1 MFVWQAR
8 TLLDEMRRLL
18 PDLAAALEQIAA
30 DWDTP
35 HRHATLNAIWP
46 GLRDVTI
53 DHGILERSDRVA
65 VVPGDFGWTDLGD
78 FHSYGT
84 VVATQAQENVVVG
97 TQVIAEDADHAV
109 VIGNGRLIALVGI
122 DNVIVVDTDDALLVC
137 ERSRAQDVKKVV
149 EALKRL
155 ELDALT

>member
-1 MFVWQAR
+1 LAR
-8 TLLDEMRRLL
+8 
-18 PDLAAALEQIAA
+18 IAA

-35 HRHATLNAIWP
+35 RRAKTLQALWP

-53 DHGILERSDRVA
+53 DHGILEHSDRVA

-78 FHSYGT
+78 FHGYGT
-84 VVATQAQENVVVG
+84 VVATSAGENVVVG
-97 TQVIAEDADHAV
+97 AQVVAQNSGGSV

-137 ERSRAQDVKKVV
+137 ERSRAQDVRKVV
-149 EALKRL
+149 EELKRL
-155 ELDALT
+155 KLDELT